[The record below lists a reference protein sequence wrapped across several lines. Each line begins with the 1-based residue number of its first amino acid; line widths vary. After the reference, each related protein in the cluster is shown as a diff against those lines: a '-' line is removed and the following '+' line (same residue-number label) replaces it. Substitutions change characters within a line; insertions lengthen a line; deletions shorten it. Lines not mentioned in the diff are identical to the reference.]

1 MQAARGPVTPVDW
14 ARPMVGEE
22 ETREWLGL
30 RP

>member
-1 MQAARGPVTPVDW
+1 MEAAMGPVTPVDC

-22 ETREWLGL
+22 EIREWLGF